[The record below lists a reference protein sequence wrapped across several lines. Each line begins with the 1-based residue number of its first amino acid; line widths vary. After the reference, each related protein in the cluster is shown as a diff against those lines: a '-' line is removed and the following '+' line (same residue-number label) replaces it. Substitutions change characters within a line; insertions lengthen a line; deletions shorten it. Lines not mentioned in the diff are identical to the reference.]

1 LTEDDAPDAGG
12 SRLPILVSILIHVSI
27 LTLVIV
33 RLQTPRSR
41 SLAEAPE
48 TALPAERARVFLPP
62 PEVLRQLA
70 PPPRPA
76 PPPPPVR
83 GKDRIS
89 VGPPSEERQKRL
101 LLRREDDLTAPPGSR
116 TPGEGPVPPTPPP
129 TPAPAAAAAGADAS
143 ARGGAVPL
151 PPGGVQPAPPP
162 DQAPG
167 SRQGSGRSLADSLRN
182 LDRHVGSGGL
192 GAVGGRRIGPLFFD
206 PEGADFTEWVNHF
219 KNEVYRNWL
228 PPQSVL
234 LGFRGHVD
242 IEFAVERDGRI
253 TGLSIVKSSGTPSLD
268 RAAVNA
274 LLASRL
280 MPLPAD
286 YAPARAPMQVSF
298 FYNEEPQGS

>member
-1 LTEDDAPDAGG
+1 
-12 SRLPILVSILIHVSI
+12 
-27 LTLVIV
+27 
-33 RLQTPRSR
+33 
-41 SLAEAPE
+41 
-48 TALPAERARVFLPP
+48 
-62 PEVLRQLA
+62 
-70 PPPRPA
+70 
-76 PPPPPVR
+76 
-83 GKDRIS
+83 
-89 VGPPSEERQKRL
+89 
-101 LLRREDDLTAPPGSR
+101 
-116 TPGEGPVPPTPPP
+116 
-129 TPAPAAAAAGADAS
+129 
-143 ARGGAVPL
+143 
-151 PPGGVQPAPPP
+151 
-162 DQAPG
+162 
-167 SRQGSGRSLADSLRN
+167 
-182 LDRHVGSGGL
+182 VGSGGL